1 MRRETR
7 MTEYRTISRA
17 GRAYWGA
24 IVFLVV
30 FFVLLWIVS
39 NRFLLPALHIAQGMD
54 SPARRQL
61 AAISSLVLTI
71 VLLCLLV
78 LLFTAFRPS
87 RLFFPRKTDPRTK
100 TDYIDAW
107 QESADRMPMPD
118 DDSDRA

>member
-1 MRRETR
+1 
-7 MTEYRTISRA
+7 MTNDRTTFRA
-17 GRAYWGA
+17 GRAFWGA
-24 IVFLVV
+24 IVFLAV
-30 FFVLLWIVS
+30 FFVLLLIVS
-39 NRFLLPALHIAQGMD
+39 NRFLLPALRIAQGVD
-54 SPARRQL
+54 TPGRRQL

-87 RLFFPRKTDPRTK
+87 RLFFPRKTEPRTK

-118 DDSDRA
+118 DDSDKPG